1 MFDIGCKFFFFFLH
15 LYIAEFVSVL
25 FLYNSET
32 HCCLFLYVR
41 PHKGDLLIET
51 SFHITFSG

>member
-1 MFDIGCKFFFFFLH
+1 MFDIGCKFVFSLH

-32 HCCLFLYVR
+32 HCCLFLYIR

>member
-1 MFDIGCKFFFFFLH
+1 MFDIGCKLLFFLH

-41 PHKGDLLIET
+41 PHKGDLIET